1 MLGQPFQKAAPIFH
15 TLNEN
20 GYECYFVGG
29 SVRDHQLRT
38 EIGDVDLATNADP
51 TTVQQLFSRTVP
63 VGVEHGTVLVLLN
76 DESYEVTTYRT
87 EGEYKDHRRPEEVHF
102 VHRIEEDLSRRDF
115 TINAMAMDLQGQLI
129 DPFDGKIDLENQL
142 IRTVG
147 DPFDRF
153 NEDALRMLRA
163 IRFSSQLNFSVA
175 DEVIEAIRQNRHLL
189 LQISNERISVE
200 LTKMFR
206 GKGIKQA
213 LAYMNAT
220 KLYECLPVF
229 HAHPHIFKRLID
241 RLNSPITEESVIV
254 AFLHHLE
261 PGISIAEWVRA
272 YKLSNTVKQTAKL
285 IEQNYQTYINEGI
298 TPLMLYE
305 LSEENLLQWVELVRL
320 VKGDTLMLED
330 LKTSYRRLPIKRLSD
345 LAVNGSDLI
354 SWFPERKKGK
364 WISEYLEKLRD
375 KVLNGELPNK
385 KDILEGQVKQWNQ
398 TEQN

>member
-1 MLGQPFQKAAPIFH
+1 MLDQPFQKAAPIFH
-15 TLNEN
+15 ALNEN

-87 EGEYKDHRRPEEVHF
+87 EGEYKDHRRPEEVQF

-229 HAHPHIFKRLID
+229 HVHPHIFKRLID
-241 RLNSPITEESVIV
+241 RLNSPITDQSVIV
-254 AFLHHLE
+254 AFLHYLE

-272 YKLSNTVKQTAKL
+272 YKLSNTIKQTAKL